1 LIESETHQPERGPPA
16 IKATSRTHWISQAL
30 SGQKRERLA
39 EKASRAP
46 DLVVILQ
53 LNSEWK
59 CHSCGGRGD
68 LLMMENPGP
77 VCLRSR

>member
-1 LIESETHQPERGPPA
+1 LIESEKPISRSGDPA

-30 SGQKRERLA
+30 SGQKRECLA

-68 LLMMENPGP
+68 LLMIENPGP